1 MSATRTYVLTSTV
14 PQKYNIPAI
23 LPPSRTSSASAE
35 GAYIGLYTL
44 VVSVITLGGGNIS
57 NEKLMRHLR
66 RLNAEENTPL
76 DKTESLLA
84 KMQKQGYIVKIKDNS
99 SGDDITEW
107 MVGPRGKVEIGK
119 KGVRGLVETV
129 YGQSAPE
136 DLDARL
142 RVSLGIKDKAQEGEG
157 EGEGQDGEREEREVR
172 ARIGRG
178 RPRRVEVEDNY

>member
-1 MSATRTYVLTSTV
+1 M
-14 PQKYNIPAI
+14 
-23 LPPSRTSSASAE
+23 
-35 GAYIGLYTL
+35 
-44 VVSVITLGGGNIS
+44 SVITLGGGNIS

-119 KGVRGLVETV
+119 NGVRGLVETV
-129 YGQSAPE
+129 YGESAPE
-136 DLDARL
+136 DLNARL
-142 RVSLGIKDKAQEGEG
+142 RVSLGIKDKAQEKEREGEG

-178 RPRRVEVEDNY
+178 RPRRVQVEDNY